1 MWTWILTFAHFS
13 LSDFDWIAFGSPE
26 YFSFFIVAI
35 GAIGCVVAGYLSD
48 IYGRCYTTATFM
60 LVSGTCAF
68 SIGFLVNTSPFLF
81 GLIALLWGLTIIADS
96 GQFSAAVTELSASK
110 LVGTALTVQMAIGF
124 GITMITIWL
133 VPVFAQLFGGF
144 QWMFLLLA
152 SGPFIGAIAMLLLRR
167 HPHSE
172 KLASDKR

>member
-1 MWTWILTFAHFS
+1 M
-13 LSDFDWIAFGSPE
+13 
-26 YFSFFIVAI
+26 
-35 GAIGCVVAGYLSD
+35 
-48 IYGRCYTTATFM
+48 
-60 LVSGTCAF
+60 
-68 SIGFLVNTSPFLF
+68 
-81 GLIALLWGLTIIADS
+81 GLIIIADS
-96 GQFSAAVTELSASK
+96 GQSSAAGTELSAPK
-110 LVGTALTVQMAIGF
+110 LVGTALTVQMATGF

>member
-1 MWTWILTFAHFS
+1 
-13 LSDFDWIAFGSPE
+13 
-26 YFSFFIVAI
+26 
-35 GAIGCVVAGYLSD
+35 
-48 IYGRCYTTATFM
+48 M
-60 LVSGTCAF
+60 LVSGSCAF

-96 GQFSAAVTELSASK
+96 GQFSAAVTELSEPN

-133 VPVFAQLFGGF
+133 VPVFAQLFGSF

-152 SGPFIGAIAMLLLRR
+152 PGPFIGAIAMLLLRR
-167 HPHSE
+167 HPQSE
-172 KLASDKR
+172 KLALGKR